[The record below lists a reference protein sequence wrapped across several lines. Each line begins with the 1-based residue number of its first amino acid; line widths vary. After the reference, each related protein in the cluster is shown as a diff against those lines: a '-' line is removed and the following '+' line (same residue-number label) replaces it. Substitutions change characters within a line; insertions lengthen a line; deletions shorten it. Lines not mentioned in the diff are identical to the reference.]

1 MPLSVLVDLG
11 HRPKLDDDDLL
22 AIVKEGLGDRH
33 EVYDPGRLAPSIAS
47 RPWKPAGLA
56 RQVKLTAPLL
66 DEVVS
71 FLEGSARL
79 R

>member
-1 MPLSVLVDLG
+1 M
-11 HRPKLDDDDLL
+11 
-22 AIVKEGLGDRH
+22 KEGLGDRH